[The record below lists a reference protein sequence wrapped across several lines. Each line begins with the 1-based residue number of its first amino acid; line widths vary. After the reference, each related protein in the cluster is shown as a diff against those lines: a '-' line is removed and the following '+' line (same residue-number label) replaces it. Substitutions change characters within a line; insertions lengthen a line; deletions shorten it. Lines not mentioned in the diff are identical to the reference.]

1 MNYESILAEILKNS
15 DEREKAR
22 ITQEDALFKS
32 SGWSKMIEFLCGL
45 VEKTKA
51 CYHYYYN
58 GSFLYSYLIYKFA
71 KLRQIDLLH
80 LYHMIRHGSEDV
92 GDRILNGDLAS
103 KLFTE
108 ALCVSIDAVGY
119 RSVSEEINIQNHIMR
134 LAELSSILEE
144 LIRETGLRKRE
155 ALIDSF
161 AEVLVLSNDVITD
174 ADMDVV
180 MDEEEKPDSEELEVL
195 HKMLIV
201 RIKVVNA
208 L

>member
-1 MNYESILAEILKNS
+1 MNYESILAEVLKNCYEHEK
-15 DEREKAR
+15 ER
-22 ITQEDALFKS
+22 IMQEDALFKS
-32 SGWSKMIEFLCGL
+32 SGWCKMIEFLCGL
-45 VEKTKA
+45 VEKTKK
-51 CYHYYYN
+51 CYSFYYN
-58 GSFLYSYLIYKFA
+58 GSFLASYLIYKYA

-103 KLFTE
+103 KLFSE

-119 RSVSEEINIQNHIMR
+119 RSVSDEINIKNHIMR
-134 LAELSSILEE
+134 LAELSNMIED
-144 LIRETGLRKRE
+144 LIRETGLRKKE
-155 ALIDSF
+155 VLIDSSN
-161 AEVLVLSNDVITD
+161 ELLVLSNDEISD
-174 ADMDVV
+174 ADMKTVLN
-180 MDEEEKPDSEELEVL
+180 EEKEVL

>member
-1 MNYESILAEILKNS
+1 MNYESILAEVLKNS

-22 ITQEDALFKS
+22 ITQEDALFQS
-32 SGWSKMIEFLCGL
+32 RGWCKMVEFLCGL

-51 CYHYYYN
+51 SYSFYYN
-58 GSFLYSYLIYKFA
+58 GSFLASYLLYKYA

-80 LYHMIRHGSEDV
+80 LYHMIRRGSEDI

-108 ALCVSIDAVGY
+108 ALCASIDAVGY
-119 RSVSEEINIQNHIMR
+119 RSVLEEINIENQILR
-134 LAELSSILEE
+134 LAELSSKIED
-144 LIRETGLRKRE
+144 LIRETGLRKKE
-155 ALIDSF
+155 ALLDSS
-161 AEVLVLSNDVITD
+161 AELLVLSNDEITD
-174 ADMDVV
+174 ADMKNVLN
-180 MDEEEKPDSEELEVL
+180 EEKEVL

-201 RIKVVNA
+201 KIKVVNA